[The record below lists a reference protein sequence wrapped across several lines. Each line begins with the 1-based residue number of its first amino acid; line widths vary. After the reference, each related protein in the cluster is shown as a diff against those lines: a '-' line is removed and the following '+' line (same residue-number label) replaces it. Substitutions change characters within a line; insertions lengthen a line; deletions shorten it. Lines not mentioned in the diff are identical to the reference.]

1 MTQWRQLLENLS
13 GAFAGQVKLVWN
25 RVLYLIVTVACA
37 VWRGIFTRVEVGL
50 EETRSALR
58 WMAQVVSLRNRTAEK
73 RTAKRLCMTNV
84 TGLLLTS
91 FVVIFTKHYCVYHT
105 WLLSSL
111 SDKVCRLLSS
121 AVLWRKLTNDTLLL
135 RICNS
140 FVSMNLIIAPPK
152 SDNVH
157 KATPWPGLNL
167 NRLKM
172 AALFIVF
179 YFTGH
184 SHLLPA
190 VSYSPRGVR
199 LFEQNNSKLLF
210 WLVVLS
216 LDWNLRYEL
225 CSLDIRRFW
234 GGGGKKGKRKPKGET
249 VKGEKIVYS
258 LPPLPF
264 PSPKGRSHTQ
274 IRF

>member
-50 EETRSALR
+50 EETRSAVR
-58 WMAQVVSLRNRTAEK
+58 RMAQVVSLRNRTAEQ

-84 TGLLLTS
+84 TGLFLTS
-91 FVVIFTKHYCVYHT
+91 FAVIFTKHYCVYHT

-121 AVLWRKLTNDTLLL
+121 VVLLRKLTNGTLLL
-135 RICNS
+135 RICDS
-140 FVSMNLIIAPPK
+140 FVSMNLIIAKK
-152 SDNVH
+152 SDSVP
-157 KATPWPGLNL
+157 KGTPWPRLNL

-172 AALFIVF
+172 AASSRGIFIVF

-184 SHLLPA
+184 SHLLPLSRTLQGEC
-190 VSYSPRGVR
+190 V
-199 LFEQNNSKLLF
+199 F
-210 WLVVLS
+210 WA
-216 LDWNLRYEL
+216 
-225 CSLDIRRFW
+225 
-234 GGGGKKGKRKPKGET
+234 G
-249 VKGEKIVYS
+249 
-258 LPPLPF
+258 
-264 PSPKGRSHTQ
+264 
-274 IRF
+274 